1 MRDLI
6 LLKGQEKCDIN
17 TTYPLNNN
25 EPSLLL
31 KSVLE
36 LTL

>member
-25 EPSLLL
+25 EAPLLL